1 MPKTTTTSFTYYA
14 FRFDYT
20 TEEEKEKVK
29 AYIIREIPKYAMFDE
44 VSTEVGKNH
53 IQGKLGKCISDVQ
66 LRKHLKS
73 QFPQMIKT
81 NYSLSIIVDAEKY
94 DSYICKDG
102 KVLCNNV
109 FTDEYIQEQV
119 KIRDDNKSQFQVK
132 VKKIKTIPF
141 TQQVFEEFVKKFT
154 AEVETIQLFSYK
166 HNPTDYEVH
175 RVKIAHEALL
185 GYILKRLGCVTKV
198 FDDNILQRMYNGIK
212 NSILLLDENS
222 GAAQV
227 IYYSSRINL

>member
-1 MPKTTTTSFTYYA
+1 MPKTTTTPFTYYA

-20 TEEEKEKVK
+20 SVEEMEKVK
-29 AYIIREIPKYAMFDE
+29 AYIIREIPKYAVFDE

-53 IQGKLGKCISDVQ
+53 IQGKLGKCISEVQ

-73 QFPQMIKT
+73 QFPQMIKS
-81 NYSLSIIVDAEKY
+81 NYSLSVIVEPEKY

-119 KIRDDNKSQFQVK
+119 KLREQNQCEFKKKQDK
-132 VKKIKTIPF
+132 VKEPPF
-141 TQQVFEEFVKKFT
+141 TQSVFKEFIKKYPGET
-154 AEVETIQLFSYK
+154 ETIQLFSYK
-166 HNPTDYEVH
+166 FNPTDYEIKQV
-175 RVKIAHEALL
+175 RTAQETLL
-185 GYILKRLGCVTKV
+185 GYILQRLGIIVKV

-212 NSILLLDENS
+212 NSILLLDPNS
-222 GAAQV
+222 QAQQKV
-227 IYYSSRINL
+227 YYSSRINL